1 MPQVLAYACDDAT
14 TRFHKTTIDLREPG
28 PGEIY
33 FDVKYAGICH
43 SDIHTARGEWG
54 PVAYP
59 LVPGHEFVGVVARVG
74 EDATRF
80 AVGDRVG
87 VGCMVGSCG
96 QCEMCGAGYE
106 QWCTGTPG
114 TLWTYRADAE
124 GNPTTGGYAQGFTV
138 SEDFACRIPDQIPF
152 DAAAPLLCAGIT
164 MYSPLRRYGAGPG
177 TRGAGSREASRIDWD
192 HPDSWDAERAM
203 RAILDLCA
211 VGRTEVP
218 VYSIPD
224 NAVVGRAGLDIGRAH
239 AFVAEG
245 IFAAELIDR
254 CRAEGVLAAALVL
267 RRPRP
272 ATWWFR
278 LRRDLAEHRKPPA
291 VLLRRGLRLAREE
304 PGRIRAWMAQG
315 CRAVSRRQCEAAIAE
330 HIGSSAVP
338 GNRADGV
345 M

>member
-1 MPQVLAYACDDAT
+1 MNACVILLAGPSGSGKTSLLRRVGAKRLKLDDFY
-14 TRFHKTTIDLREPG
+14 RDGDE
-28 PGEIY
+28 
-33 FDVKYAGICH
+33 AGM
-43 SDIHTARGEWG
+43 
-54 PVAYP
+54 P
-59 LVPGHEFVGVVARVG
+59 LVGGG
-74 EDATRF
+74 IT
-80 AVGDRVG
+80 G
-87 VGCMVGSCG
+87 
-96 QCEMCGAGYE
+96 GAG
-106 QWCTGTPG
+106 
-114 TLWTYRADAE
+114 ADR
-124 GNPTTGGYAQGFTV
+124 
-138 SEDFACRIPDQIPF
+138 C
-152 DAAAPLLCAGIT
+152 
-164 MYSPLRRYGAGPG
+164 
-177 TRGAGSREASRIDWD
+177 EANRIDWD

-218 VYSIPD
+218 IYSIPC

-245 IFAAELIDR
+245 VFAAELIDR

-291 VLLRRGLRLAREE
+291 VLLRRGLRLALEE
-304 PGRIRAWMAQG
+304 PERIRDWMERG
-315 CRAVSRRQCEAAIAE
+315 CRAVSRRQCEATIAE
-330 HIGSSAVP
+330 HIGSLAVP

>member
-1 MPQVLAYACDDAT
+1 MNARVILLAGPSGSGKTSLLRRVGAKRLKLDDFY
-14 TRFHKTTIDLREPG
+14 RDGDE
-28 PGEIY
+28 
-33 FDVKYAGICH
+33 AGM
-43 SDIHTARGEWG
+43 
-54 PVAYP
+54 P
-59 LVPGHEFVGVVARVG
+59 LVGGG
-74 EDATRF
+74 IT
-80 AVGDRVG
+80 G
-87 VGCMVGSCG
+87 
-96 QCEMCGAGYE
+96 GAGR
-106 QWCTGTPG
+106 Q
-114 TLWTYRADAE
+114 
-124 GNPTTGGYAQGFTV
+124 
-138 SEDFACRIPDQIPF
+138 
-152 DAAAPLLCAGIT
+152 
-164 MYSPLRRYGAGPG
+164 
-177 TRGAGSREASRIDWD
+177 EAMSRIDWD

-224 NAVVGRAGLDIGRAH
+224 NAAVGRAGLDIGRAH

-245 IFAAELIDR
+245 VFAAELIDR

-267 RRPRP
+267 RRPRI

-278 LRRDLAEHRKPPA
+278 LRRDLAERRKPPA
-291 VLLRRGLRLAREE
+291 VLLRRGLRLALEE
-304 PGRIRAWMAQG
+304 PERIQDWMERG

>member
-1 MPQVLAYACDDAT
+1 MNARVILLAGPSGSGKTSLLRRVGAKRLKLDDFY
-14 TRFHKTTIDLREPG
+14 RDGDE
-28 PGEIY
+28 
-33 FDVKYAGICH
+33 AGM
-43 SDIHTARGEWG
+43 
-54 PVAYP
+54 P
-59 LVPGHEFVGVVARVG
+59 LVGGG
-74 EDATRF
+74 IT
-80 AVGDRVG
+80 G
-87 VGCMVGSCG
+87 
-96 QCEMCGAGYE
+96 GAGR
-106 QWCTGTPG
+106 Q
-114 TLWTYRADAE
+114 
-124 GNPTTGGYAQGFTV
+124 
-138 SEDFACRIPDQIPF
+138 
-152 DAAAPLLCAGIT
+152 
-164 MYSPLRRYGAGPG
+164 
-177 TRGAGSREASRIDWD
+177 EAMSRIDWD

-245 IFAAELIDR
+245 VFAAELIDR

-267 RRPRP
+267 RRPRI

-278 LRRDLAEHRKPPA
+278 LRRDLAERRKPPA
-291 VLLRRGLRLAREE
+291 VLLRRGLRLALEE
-304 PGRIRAWMAQG
+304 PERIQDWMERG

-345 M
+345 I

>member
-1 MPQVLAYACDDAT
+1 MNARVILLAGPSGSGKTSLLRRVGAKRLKLDDFY
-14 TRFHKTTIDLREPG
+14 RDGDE
-28 PGEIY
+28 
-33 FDVKYAGICH
+33 AGM
-43 SDIHTARGEWG
+43 
-54 PVAYP
+54 P
-59 LVPGHEFVGVVARVG
+59 LVGGG
-74 EDATRF
+74 IT
-80 AVGDRVG
+80 G
-87 VGCMVGSCG
+87 
-96 QCEMCGAGYE
+96 GAGR
-106 QWCTGTPG
+106 Q
-114 TLWTYRADAE
+114 
-124 GNPTTGGYAQGFTV
+124 
-138 SEDFACRIPDQIPF
+138 
-152 DAAAPLLCAGIT
+152 
-164 MYSPLRRYGAGPG
+164 
-177 TRGAGSREASRIDWD
+177 EAMSRIDWD

-218 VYSIPD
+218 IYSIPD

-278 LRRDLAEHRKPPA
+278 LRRDLAERRKPPA
-291 VLLRRGLRLAREE
+291 VLLRRGLRLALEE
-304 PGRIRAWMAQG
+304 PERIQDWMERG

>member
-1 MPQVLAYACDDAT
+1 MNARVILLAGPSGSGKTSLLRRVGAKRLKLDDFY
-14 TRFHKTTIDLREPG
+14 RDGDE
-28 PGEIY
+28 
-33 FDVKYAGICH
+33 AGM
-43 SDIHTARGEWG
+43 
-54 PVAYP
+54 P
-59 LVPGHEFVGVVARVG
+59 LVGGG
-74 EDATRF
+74 IT
-80 AVGDRVG
+80 G
-87 VGCMVGSCG
+87 
-96 QCEMCGAGYE
+96 GAGW
-106 QWCTGTPG
+106 Q
-114 TLWTYRADAE
+114 
-124 GNPTTGGYAQGFTV
+124 
-138 SEDFACRIPDQIPF
+138 
-152 DAAAPLLCAGIT
+152 
-164 MYSPLRRYGAGPG
+164 
-177 TRGAGSREASRIDWD
+177 EAMSRIDWD

-218 VYSIPD
+218 IYSIPD

-278 LRRDLAEHRKPPA
+278 LRRDLAERRKPPA
-291 VLLRRGLRLAREE
+291 VLLRRGLRLALEE
-304 PGRIRAWMAQG
+304 PERIQDWMERG

>member
-1 MPQVLAYACDDAT
+1 MNARVILLAGPSGSGKTSLLRRVGAKRLKLDDFY
-14 TRFHKTTIDLREPG
+14 RDGDE
-28 PGEIY
+28 
-33 FDVKYAGICH
+33 AGM
-43 SDIHTARGEWG
+43 
-54 PVAYP
+54 P
-59 LVPGHEFVGVVARVG
+59 LVGGG
-74 EDATRF
+74 IT
-80 AVGDRVG
+80 G
-87 VGCMVGSCG
+87 
-96 QCEMCGAGYE
+96 GAGR
-106 QWCTGTPG
+106 Q
-114 TLWTYRADAE
+114 
-124 GNPTTGGYAQGFTV
+124 
-138 SEDFACRIPDQIPF
+138 
-152 DAAAPLLCAGIT
+152 
-164 MYSPLRRYGAGPG
+164 
-177 TRGAGSREASRIDWD
+177 EAMSRIDWD

-245 IFAAELIDR
+245 VFAAELIDR

-278 LRRDLAEHRKPPA
+278 LRRDLAECRKPPT
-291 VLLRRGLRLAREE
+291 VLLRRGLRLALEE
-304 PGRIRAWMAQG
+304 PERIQDWMERG

>member
-1 MPQVLAYACDDAT
+1 MNARVILLAGPSGSGKTSLLRRVGAKRLKLDDFY
-14 TRFHKTTIDLREPG
+14 RDGDE
-28 PGEIY
+28 
-33 FDVKYAGICH
+33 AGM
-43 SDIHTARGEWG
+43 
-54 PVAYP
+54 P
-59 LVPGHEFVGVVARVG
+59 LVGGG
-74 EDATRF
+74 IT
-80 AVGDRVG
+80 G
-87 VGCMVGSCG
+87 
-96 QCEMCGAGYE
+96 GAGR
-106 QWCTGTPG
+106 Q
-114 TLWTYRADAE
+114 
-124 GNPTTGGYAQGFTV
+124 
-138 SEDFACRIPDQIPF
+138 
-152 DAAAPLLCAGIT
+152 
-164 MYSPLRRYGAGPG
+164 
-177 TRGAGSREASRIDWD
+177 EAMSRIDWD

-218 VYSIPD
+218 IYSIPD

-278 LRRDLAEHRKPPA
+278 LRRDLAERRKPPA
-291 VLLRRGLRLAREE
+291 VLLRRGLRLALEE
-304 PGRIRAWMAQG
+304 PERIQDWMERG
-315 CRAVSRRQCEAAIAE
+315 CRAVSRRQCEATIAE

>member
-1 MPQVLAYACDDAT
+1 MNARVILLAGPSGSGKTSLLRRVGAKRLKLDDFY
-14 TRFHKTTIDLREPG
+14 RNGDE
-28 PGEIY
+28 
-33 FDVKYAGICH
+33 AGM
-43 SDIHTARGEWG
+43 
-54 PVAYP
+54 P
-59 LVPGHEFVGVVARVG
+59 LVGGG
-74 EDATRF
+74 
-80 AVGDRVG
+80 
-87 VGCMVGSCG
+87 
-96 QCEMCGAGYE
+96 
-106 QWCTGTPG
+106 
-114 TLWTYRADAE
+114 
-124 GNPTTGGYAQGFTV
+124 TTGG
-138 SEDFACRIPDQIPF
+138 
-152 DAAAPLLCAGIT
+152 AG
-164 MYSPLRRYGAGPG
+164 RQ
-177 TRGAGSREASRIDWD
+177 EAMSRIDWD

-224 NAVVGRAGLDIGRAH
+224 NAAVGRAGLDIGRAH

-245 IFAAELIDR
+245 VFAAELIDR

-278 LRRDLAEHRKPPA
+278 LRRDLVERRKPPA
-291 VLLRRGLRLAREE
+291 VLLRRGLRLAHEE

-330 HIGSSAVP
+330 HIGSFAVP

-345 M
+345 I

>member
-1 MPQVLAYACDDAT
+1 MNARVILLAGPSGSGKTSLLRRVGAKRLKLDDFY
-14 TRFHKTTIDLREPG
+14 RDGDE
-28 PGEIY
+28 
-33 FDVKYAGICH
+33 AGM
-43 SDIHTARGEWG
+43 
-54 PVAYP
+54 P
-59 LVPGHEFVGVVARVG
+59 LVGGG
-74 EDATRF
+74 IT
-80 AVGDRVG
+80 G
-87 VGCMVGSCG
+87 
-96 QCEMCGAGYE
+96 GAGR
-106 QWCTGTPG
+106 Q
-114 TLWTYRADAE
+114 
-124 GNPTTGGYAQGFTV
+124 
-138 SEDFACRIPDQIPF
+138 
-152 DAAAPLLCAGIT
+152 
-164 MYSPLRRYGAGPG
+164 
-177 TRGAGSREASRIDWD
+177 EAMSRIDWD

-224 NAVVGRAGLDIGRAH
+224 NAAVGRAGLDIGRAH

-245 IFAAELIDR
+245 VFAAELIDR

-267 RRPRP
+267 RRPRI

-278 LRRDLAEHRKPPA
+278 LRRDLVERRKPPA
-291 VLLRRGLRLAREE
+291 VLLRRGLRLALEE
-304 PGRIRAWMAQG
+304 PERIQDWMERG

>member
-1 MPQVLAYACDDAT
+1 MNARVILLAGPSGSGKTSLLRRVGAKRLKLDDFY
-14 TRFHKTTIDLREPG
+14 RDGDE
-28 PGEIY
+28 
-33 FDVKYAGICH
+33 AGM
-43 SDIHTARGEWG
+43 
-54 PVAYP
+54 P
-59 LVPGHEFVGVVARVG
+59 LVGGG
-74 EDATRF
+74 IT
-80 AVGDRVG
+80 
-87 VGCMVGSCG
+87 S
-96 QCEMCGAGYE
+96 GAGR
-106 QWCTGTPG
+106 Q
-114 TLWTYRADAE
+114 
-124 GNPTTGGYAQGFTV
+124 
-138 SEDFACRIPDQIPF
+138 
-152 DAAAPLLCAGIT
+152 
-164 MYSPLRRYGAGPG
+164 
-177 TRGAGSREASRIDWD
+177 EAMSRIDWD

-218 VYSIPD
+218 IYSIPC

-245 IFAAELIDR
+245 VFAAELIDR

-278 LRRDLAEHRKPPA
+278 LRRDLAERRKPPA
-291 VLLRRGLRLAREE
+291 VLLRRGLRLALEE
-304 PGRIRAWMAQG
+304 PERIQDWMERG

-345 M
+345 I

>member
-1 MPQVLAYACDDAT
+1 MNARVILLAGPSGSGKTSLLRRVGAKRLKLDDFY
-14 TRFHKTTIDLREPG
+14 RDGDE
-28 PGEIY
+28 
-33 FDVKYAGICH
+33 AGM
-43 SDIHTARGEWG
+43 
-54 PVAYP
+54 P
-59 LVPGHEFVGVVARVG
+59 LVGGG
-74 EDATRF
+74 IT
-80 AVGDRVG
+80 G
-87 VGCMVGSCG
+87 
-96 QCEMCGAGYE
+96 GAGR
-106 QWCTGTPG
+106 Q
-114 TLWTYRADAE
+114 
-124 GNPTTGGYAQGFTV
+124 
-138 SEDFACRIPDQIPF
+138 
-152 DAAAPLLCAGIT
+152 
-164 MYSPLRRYGAGPG
+164 
-177 TRGAGSREASRIDWD
+177 EAMSRIDWD

-224 NAVVGRAGLDIGRAH
+224 NAAVGRAGLDIGRAH

-245 IFAAELIDR
+245 VFAAELIDR

-278 LRRDLAEHRKPPA
+278 LRRDLAERRKPPA
-291 VLLRRGLRLAREE
+291 VLLRRGLRLALEE
-304 PGRIRAWMAQG
+304 PERIQDWMERG

-345 M
+345 I

>member
-1 MPQVLAYACDDAT
+1 MNARVILLAGPSGSGKTSLLRRVGAKRLKLDDFY
-14 TRFHKTTIDLREPG
+14 RDGDE
-28 PGEIY
+28 
-33 FDVKYAGICH
+33 AGM
-43 SDIHTARGEWG
+43 
-54 PVAYP
+54 P
-59 LVPGHEFVGVVARVG
+59 LVGGG
-74 EDATRF
+74 IT
-80 AVGDRVG
+80 G
-87 VGCMVGSCG
+87 
-96 QCEMCGAGYE
+96 GAGR
-106 QWCTGTPG
+106 Q
-114 TLWTYRADAE
+114 
-124 GNPTTGGYAQGFTV
+124 
-138 SEDFACRIPDQIPF
+138 
-152 DAAAPLLCAGIT
+152 
-164 MYSPLRRYGAGPG
+164 
-177 TRGAGSREASRIDWD
+177 EAMSRIDWD

-218 VYSIPD
+218 IYSIPD

-278 LRRDLAEHRKPPA
+278 LRRDLAERRKPPA
-291 VLLRRGLRLAREE
+291 VLLRRGLRLALEE
-304 PGRIRAWMAQG
+304 PERIQDWMERG

-345 M
+345 I

>member
-1 MPQVLAYACDDAT
+1 MNARVILLAGPSGSGKTSLLRRVGAKRLKLDDFY
-14 TRFHKTTIDLREPG
+14 RDGDE
-28 PGEIY
+28 
-33 FDVKYAGICH
+33 AGM
-43 SDIHTARGEWG
+43 
-54 PVAYP
+54 P
-59 LVPGHEFVGVVARVG
+59 LVGGG
-74 EDATRF
+74 IT
-80 AVGDRVG
+80 G
-87 VGCMVGSCG
+87 
-96 QCEMCGAGYE
+96 GAGR
-106 QWCTGTPG
+106 Q
-114 TLWTYRADAE
+114 
-124 GNPTTGGYAQGFTV
+124 
-138 SEDFACRIPDQIPF
+138 
-152 DAAAPLLCAGIT
+152 
-164 MYSPLRRYGAGPG
+164 
-177 TRGAGSREASRIDWD
+177 EAMSRIDWD

-245 IFAAELIDR
+245 VFAAELIDR

-267 RRPRP
+267 RRPRI

-278 LRRDLAEHRKPPA
+278 LRRDLVERRKPPA
-291 VLLRRGLRLAREE
+291 VLLRRGLRLALEE
-304 PGRIRAWMAQG
+304 PERIQDWMERG

-345 M
+345 I

>member
-1 MPQVLAYACDDAT
+1 MNACVILLAGPSGSGKTSLLRRVGAKRLKLDDFY
-14 TRFHKTTIDLREPG
+14 RDGDE
-28 PGEIY
+28 
-33 FDVKYAGICH
+33 AGM
-43 SDIHTARGEWG
+43 
-54 PVAYP
+54 P
-59 LVPGHEFVGVVARVG
+59 LVGGG
-74 EDATRF
+74 IT
-80 AVGDRVG
+80 G
-87 VGCMVGSCG
+87 
-96 QCEMCGAGYE
+96 GAG
-106 QWCTGTPG
+106 
-114 TLWTYRADAE
+114 ADR
-124 GNPTTGGYAQGFTV
+124 
-138 SEDFACRIPDQIPF
+138 C
-152 DAAAPLLCAGIT
+152 
-164 MYSPLRRYGAGPG
+164 
-177 TRGAGSREASRIDWD
+177 EANRIDWD

-224 NAVVGRAGLDIGRAH
+224 NAAVGRAGLDIGRAH

-245 IFAAELIDR
+245 VFAAELIDR

-278 LRRDLAEHRKPPA
+278 LRRDLVERRKPPA
-291 VLLRRGLRLAREE
+291 VLLRRGLRLALEE
-304 PGRIRAWMAQG
+304 PERIRDWMERG

>member
-1 MPQVLAYACDDAT
+1 MNARVILLAGPSGSGKTSLLRRVGAKRLKLDDFY
-14 TRFHKTTIDLREPG
+14 RDGDE
-28 PGEIY
+28 
-33 FDVKYAGICH
+33 AGM
-43 SDIHTARGEWG
+43 
-54 PVAYP
+54 P
-59 LVPGHEFVGVVARVG
+59 LV
-74 EDATRF
+74 
-80 AVGDRVG
+80 
-87 VGCMVGSCG
+87 
-96 QCEMCGAGYE
+96 
-106 QWCTGTPG
+106 
-114 TLWTYRADAE
+114 
-124 GNPTTGGYAQGFTV
+124 GG
-138 SEDFACRIPDQIPF
+138 
-152 DAAAPLLCAGIT
+152 GIT
-164 MYSPLRRYGAGPG
+164 G
-177 TRGAGSREASRIDWD
+177 GAGSDRCEANRIDWD

-218 VYSIPD
+218 IYSIPD

-278 LRRDLAEHRKPPA
+278 LRRDLAERRKPPA
-291 VLLRRGLRLAREE
+291 VLLRRGLRLALEE
-304 PGRIRAWMAQG
+304 PERIQDWMERG

>member
-1 MPQVLAYACDDAT
+1 MNARVILLAGPSGSGKTSLLRRVGAKRLKLDDFY
-14 TRFHKTTIDLREPG
+14 RDGDE
-28 PGEIY
+28 
-33 FDVKYAGICH
+33 AGM
-43 SDIHTARGEWG
+43 
-54 PVAYP
+54 P
-59 LVPGHEFVGVVARVG
+59 LVGGG
-74 EDATRF
+74 IT
-80 AVGDRVG
+80 G
-87 VGCMVGSCG
+87 
-96 QCEMCGAGYE
+96 GAG
-106 QWCTGTPG
+106 
-114 TLWTYRADAE
+114 ADR
-124 GNPTTGGYAQGFTV
+124 
-138 SEDFACRIPDQIPF
+138 C
-152 DAAAPLLCAGIT
+152 
-164 MYSPLRRYGAGPG
+164 
-177 TRGAGSREASRIDWD
+177 EANRIDWD

-245 IFAAELIDR
+245 VFAAELIDR

-267 RRPRP
+267 RRPRI

-278 LRRDLAEHRKPPA
+278 LRRDLVERRKPPA

-330 HIGSSAVP
+330 HIGSFAVP

-345 M
+345 I

>member
-1 MPQVLAYACDDAT
+1 MNARVILLAGPSGSGKTSLLRRVGAKRLKLDDFY
-14 TRFHKTTIDLREPG
+14 RDGDE
-28 PGEIY
+28 
-33 FDVKYAGICH
+33 AGM
-43 SDIHTARGEWG
+43 
-54 PVAYP
+54 P
-59 LVPGHEFVGVVARVG
+59 LVGGG
-74 EDATRF
+74 IT
-80 AVGDRVG
+80 G
-87 VGCMVGSCG
+87 
-96 QCEMCGAGYE
+96 GAGR
-106 QWCTGTPG
+106 Q
-114 TLWTYRADAE
+114 
-124 GNPTTGGYAQGFTV
+124 
-138 SEDFACRIPDQIPF
+138 
-152 DAAAPLLCAGIT
+152 
-164 MYSPLRRYGAGPG
+164 
-177 TRGAGSREASRIDWD
+177 EAMSRIDWD

-245 IFAAELIDR
+245 VFAAELIDR

-267 RRPRP
+267 RRPRI

-278 LRRDLAEHRKPPA
+278 LRRDLVERRKPPA
-291 VLLRRGLRLAREE
+291 VLLRRGLRLALEE
-304 PGRIRAWMAQG
+304 PERIQDWMERG

>member
-1 MPQVLAYACDDAT
+1 MNARVILLAGPSGSGKTSLLRRVGAKRLKLDDFY
-14 TRFHKTTIDLREPG
+14 RDGDE
-28 PGEIY
+28 
-33 FDVKYAGICH
+33 AGM
-43 SDIHTARGEWG
+43 
-54 PVAYP
+54 P
-59 LVPGHEFVGVVARVG
+59 LVGGG
-74 EDATRF
+74 IT
-80 AVGDRVG
+80 G
-87 VGCMVGSCG
+87 
-96 QCEMCGAGYE
+96 GAGR
-106 QWCTGTPG
+106 Q
-114 TLWTYRADAE
+114 
-124 GNPTTGGYAQGFTV
+124 
-138 SEDFACRIPDQIPF
+138 
-152 DAAAPLLCAGIT
+152 
-164 MYSPLRRYGAGPG
+164 
-177 TRGAGSREASRIDWD
+177 EAMSRIDWD

-218 VYSIPD
+218 IYSIPD

-245 IFAAELIDR
+245 VFAAELIDR

-278 LRRDLAEHRKPPA
+278 LRRDLAERRKPPA
-291 VLLRRGLRLAREE
+291 VLLRRGLRLALEE
-304 PGRIRAWMAQG
+304 PERIQDWMERG

-345 M
+345 I

>member
-1 MPQVLAYACDDAT
+1 MNARVILLAGPSGSGKTSLLRRVGAKRLKLDDFY
-14 TRFHKTTIDLREPG
+14 RDGDE
-28 PGEIY
+28 
-33 FDVKYAGICH
+33 AGM
-43 SDIHTARGEWG
+43 
-54 PVAYP
+54 P
-59 LVPGHEFVGVVARVG
+59 LVGGG
-74 EDATRF
+74 IT
-80 AVGDRVG
+80 G
-87 VGCMVGSCG
+87 
-96 QCEMCGAGYE
+96 GAGR
-106 QWCTGTPG
+106 Q
-114 TLWTYRADAE
+114 
-124 GNPTTGGYAQGFTV
+124 
-138 SEDFACRIPDQIPF
+138 
-152 DAAAPLLCAGIT
+152 
-164 MYSPLRRYGAGPG
+164 
-177 TRGAGSREASRIDWD
+177 EAMSRIDWD

-218 VYSIPD
+218 IYSIPD

-245 IFAAELIDR
+245 VFAAELIDR

-267 RRPRP
+267 RRPRI

-278 LRRDLAEHRKPPA
+278 LRRDLVERRKPPA
-291 VLLRRGLRLAREE
+291 VLLRRGLRLALEE
-304 PGRIRAWMAQG
+304 PERIQDWMERG

>member
-1 MPQVLAYACDDAT
+1 MNACVILLAGPSGSGKTSLLRRVGAKRLKLDDFY
-14 TRFHKTTIDLREPG
+14 RDGDE
-28 PGEIY
+28 
-33 FDVKYAGICH
+33 AGM
-43 SDIHTARGEWG
+43 
-54 PVAYP
+54 P
-59 LVPGHEFVGVVARVG
+59 LVGGG
-74 EDATRF
+74 IT
-80 AVGDRVG
+80 G
-87 VGCMVGSCG
+87 
-96 QCEMCGAGYE
+96 GAGR
-106 QWCTGTPG
+106 Q
-114 TLWTYRADAE
+114 
-124 GNPTTGGYAQGFTV
+124 
-138 SEDFACRIPDQIPF
+138 
-152 DAAAPLLCAGIT
+152 
-164 MYSPLRRYGAGPG
+164 
-177 TRGAGSREASRIDWD
+177 EAMSRIDWD

-218 VYSIPD
+218 IYSIPD

-278 LRRDLAEHRKPPA
+278 LRRDLAERRKPPA

-330 HIGSSAVP
+330 HIGSFAVP

-345 M
+345 I

>member
-1 MPQVLAYACDDAT
+1 MNARVILLAGPSGSGKTSLLRRVGAKRLKLDDFY
-14 TRFHKTTIDLREPG
+14 RDGDE
-28 PGEIY
+28 
-33 FDVKYAGICH
+33 AGM
-43 SDIHTARGEWG
+43 
-54 PVAYP
+54 P
-59 LVPGHEFVGVVARVG
+59 LVGGG
-74 EDATRF
+74 IT
-80 AVGDRVG
+80 G
-87 VGCMVGSCG
+87 
-96 QCEMCGAGYE
+96 GAGR
-106 QWCTGTPG
+106 Q
-114 TLWTYRADAE
+114 
-124 GNPTTGGYAQGFTV
+124 
-138 SEDFACRIPDQIPF
+138 
-152 DAAAPLLCAGIT
+152 
-164 MYSPLRRYGAGPG
+164 
-177 TRGAGSREASRIDWD
+177 EAMSRIDWD

-218 VYSIPD
+218 IYSIPD

-245 IFAAELIDR
+245 VFAAELIDR

-278 LRRDLAEHRKPPA
+278 LRRDLAERRKPPA
-291 VLLRRGLRLAREE
+291 VLLRRGLRLALEE
-304 PGRIRAWMAQG
+304 PERIQDWMERG